1 MSSKPK
7 LYILD
12 DDVQY
17 AALLV
22 EVAAKSGWLV
32 TAEQSAA
39 TFLSFDLTENFIL
52 VLDLHMPEI
61 DGIEVI
67 RALAE
72 KKANFLLILISGFDE
87 RVLHS
92 AQQLAEAHKIKVL
105 ASMVKPID
113 IQRFINIL
121 DTILIDTEHF
131 SENILAAIP
140 SVSAEELQQAI
151 LQHQLVLYYQ
161 PQLDMK
167 TSDLLGVEALVRW
180 QHPELGLVFPGQFI
194 YLAEKNDLIGALT
207 EEIINIAVAQSQ
219 KWQAMGFSTVISV
232 NVSADNITSLSLP
245 EQLISLTNKHEIS
258 PEAFAL
264 EITETS
270 VMEKL
275 TSSLDVL
282 NRLRMKGFSLS
293 IDDFGTGYSSLTH
306 LYQAP
311 FKVLKI
317 DQRFVMSMLED
328 KEAMVIVE
336 VCIMLGKKMGMKLV
350 AEGVETQGVWNKLK
364 QLNCDI
370 AQGYFIAKP
379 MPENELIEWAKNRE

>member
-12 DDVQY
+12 DDAQY
-17 AALLV
+17 AGLLV
-22 EVAAKSGWLV
+22 EVAAKSGWSV
-32 TAEQSAA
+32 TAEQNAA
-39 TFLSFDLTENFIL
+39 TFLSLDLTENFIL
-52 VLDLHMPEI
+52 VLDLHMPDI

-67 RALAE
+67 RALAD

-92 AQQLAEAHKIKVL
+92 AQQLAEAHKIRVL
-105 ASMVKPID
+105 ASMVKPIN
-113 IQRFINIL
+113 IQRFTDILENI
-121 DTILIDTEHF
+121 IMGAEPF
-131 SENILAAIP
+131 SENILAATP
-140 SVSAEELQQAI
+140 SVTAEELQLAI
-151 LQHQLVLYYQ
+151 RQHQLVLYYQ

-167 TSDLLGVEALVRW
+167 TGDLLGVEALVRW
-180 QHPELGLVFPGQFI
+180 QHPELGLIFPGQFI
-194 YLAEKNDLIGALT
+194 ALAEKSDLIGELT

-219 KWQAMGFSTVISV
+219 QWQANGFSTVISV

-245 EQLISLTNKHEIS
+245 EQLISLTNKHEIA
-258 PEAFAL
+258 PESFAL

-317 DQRFVMSMLED
+317 DQKFVMSMLKD

-350 AEGVETQGVWNKLK
+350 AEGVETQGVWDKLSAIG
-364 QLNCDI
+364 CDV

-379 MPENELIEWAKNRE
+379 MPEDRLIQWARNQ

>member
-12 DDVQY
+12 DDAQY
-17 AALLV
+17 AGLLV
-22 EVAAKSGWLV
+22 EVAAKSGWSV
-32 TAEQSAA
+32 TAEQNAA
-39 TFLSFDLTENFIL
+39 TFLSLDLTENFIL
-52 VLDLHMPEI
+52 VLDLHMPDI

-67 RALAE
+67 RALAD

-92 AQQLAEAHKIKVL
+92 AQQLAEAHKIRVL
-105 ASMVKPID
+105 ASMVKPIN
-113 IQRFINIL
+113 IQRFTDILENI
-121 DTILIDTEHF
+121 IMGAEPF
-131 SENILAAIP
+131 SENILAATP
-140 SVSAEELQQAI
+140 SVTAEELQLAI
-151 LQHQLVLYYQ
+151 RQHQLVLYYQ

-167 TSDLLGVEALVRW
+167 TGDLLGVEALVRW
-180 QHPELGLVFPGQFI
+180 QHPELGLIFPGQFI
-194 YLAEKNDLIGALT
+194 ALAEKSDLIGELT

-219 KWQAMGFSTVISV
+219 QWQASGFSTVISV

-245 EQLISLTNKHEIS
+245 EQLISLTNKHEIA
-258 PEAFAL
+258 PESFAL

-317 DQRFVMSMLED
+317 DQKFVMSMLKD

-350 AEGVETQGVWNKLK
+350 AEGVETQGVWDKLSAIG
-364 QLNCDI
+364 CDV

-379 MPENELIEWAKNRE
+379 MPEDRLIQWARNQ

>member
-17 AALLV
+17 AGLLV
-22 EVAAKSGWLV
+22 EVAAKSGWSV

-92 AQQLAEAHKIKVL
+92 AQQLAEAHKIRVL
-105 ASMVKPID
+105 ASMVKPIN
-113 IQRFINIL
+113 IQRFTNIL
-121 DTILIDTEHF
+121 ESIVWGTEPF
-131 SENILAAIP
+131 CENILAATP
-140 SVSAEELQQAI
+140 SVTAEELQQAI
-151 LQHQLVLYYQ
+151 RQHQLVLYYQ

-167 TSDLLGVEALVRW
+167 TGNLSGVEALVRW

-194 YLAEKNDLIGALT
+194 ALAEKSDLIGALT

-219 KWQAMGFSTVISV
+219 KWQASGFSTVISV

-245 EQLISLTNKHEIS
+245 EQLISLTNQHEIA

-317 DQRFVMSMLED
+317 DQSFVMSMLED

-336 VCIMLGKKMGMKLV
+336 VCIMLGKKMGMKLI
-350 AEGVETQGVWNKLK
+350 AEGVETQEVWNKLK
-364 QLNCDI
+364 QLDCDI
-370 AQGYFIAKP
+370 AQGYLIAKP
-379 MPENELIEWAKNRE
+379 MPENELIEWARNR